1 MIFKHFV
8 FPVLPF
14 IATIGLALPNIAPFC
29 QLALAEEATVLSRE
43 AVVGSV
49 LSSHPLIKAV
59 SEEAAMAEGEN
70 LSAQGAFDPSLKGES
85 SSYAFGDY
93 SGTSEN
99 LGVELPLEWQGARLG
114 AGYRRG
120 GGTFPIY
127 DDILAT
133 NNGGEF
139 RAGIEIPLLRDGP
152 IDRRRALM
160 ERTLLQKVVAAK
172 NIQQRKIELV
182 RAANLTYWEWVA
194 TRFKRQIYQDLLQVA
209 EVRDGHLSQRV
220 KKGDLPQF
228 DLTDNKRA
236 LLQRRSQ
243 LLSAEA
249 QLRKSEFELSLL
261 YRDAEGAP
269 RSVINLKHPTVFP
282 NPPMELLP
290 EELYIEE
297 AIRARPELE
306 RLTQQIAQ
314 NDVELKLSENQMLPK
329 LDLQLASSAD
339 TGAGSTSR
347 DEGELKVAVKLEV
360 PLQQRTQRGKI
371 QALQAKNREVTQLRT
386 FAEQRISTDVQDAS
400 TALKLARE
408 RLAVA
413 QQEVKAALDLEAGE
427 RTRLELGDSNLIF
440 VNLREQTS
448 ADAKVREIDALS
460 DCWKAWA
467 HLQAARGQT
476 E

>member
-1 MIFKHFV
+1 MIVKLIV
-8 FPVLPF
+8 EVVVLLTLF
-14 IATIGLALPNIAPFC
+14 YEG
-29 QLALAEEATVLSRE
+29 ALAEESVTLSRE
-43 AVVGSV
+43 SVVSSV
-49 LSSHPLIKAV
+49 LSAHPLIKAV
-59 SEEAAMAEGEN
+59 NEEAVMAEGDN
-70 LSAQGAFDPSLKGES
+70 LSAQGAFDPTLKGDT

-99 LGVELPLEWQGARLG
+99 LGVELPLEWQGAKLG

-120 GGTFPIY
+120 GGSFPIY

-160 ERTLLQKVVAAK
+160 ERTLLQKVIAAK

-209 EVRDGHLSQRV
+209 EIRDGHLSQRV
-220 KKGDLPQF
+220 KKGDLPKF

-243 LLSAEA
+243 LLTAEA

-261 YRDAEGAP
+261 YRDERGDP
-269 RSVINLKHPTVFP
+269 KSVVNFSPPAVFP
-282 NPPMELLP
+282 KPPVELLP
-290 EELYIEE
+290 QELYIEE
-297 AIRARPELE
+297 AVKARPELE
-306 RLTQQIAQ
+306 RLSQQIAQ

-329 LDLQLASSAD
+329 LDLQLASSTD
-339 TGAGSTSR
+339 TGAGSSSR

-371 QALQAKNREVTQLRT
+371 QSLQAKNREVAQLRN
-386 FAEQRISTDVQDAS
+386 FAEQKISTDVQDAS
-400 TALKLARE
+400 TALRLARE

-413 QQEVKAALDLEAGE
+413 QDEVKAAAELEAGE

-440 VNLREQTS
+440 VNLREQTT

-460 DCWKAWA
+460 DCWKAWSN
-467 HLQAARGQT
+467 LQAARGRV